1 MEWAEGAAYGILG
14 LKPYEFY
21 ELTPAELIKMLE
33 GYERR
38 RRDILWIVS
47 YYAAN
52 LMGTQIKN
60 ISPEK
65 LMKPFLPIKS
75 KEEKEEEK
83 EAFFRD
89 FYSKR
94 KEETGWRQLQN
105 S

>member
-1 MEWAEGAAYGILG
+1 MEWAEGVAYGVLG
-14 LKPYEFY
+14 LKPQEFY
-21 ELTPAELIKMLE
+21 KLTPAELIKMLE

-65 LMKPFLPIKS
+65 LMKPFLPQKS
-75 KEEKEEEK
+75 KEDKEAEKEQ
-83 EAFFRD
+83 FFKD

-94 KEETGWRQLQN
+94 KEETEWRRLRN